1 MNIKNVAQ
9 LGLKELFSLRSDPVL
24 IFLIIYIF
32 TLSVYAV
39 AKGVDYDV
47 DNAAIAVVD
56 EDHSALS
63 RDITAALLPPQ
74 FKTPEEISAAD
85 IQSSLDNGEYLFIV
99 SFPPR
104 FEKDVLAGR
113 QPQVQ
118 VLIDATAI
126 AQAGNGATYIEQ
138 IIQRQATEALSPGT
152 QLDNVLP
159 VATRIRKLFNPNSSS
174 VWFNSLMQVIN
185 SITILGVILTGA
197 ALIREREHGTVEHL
211 LVMPVTPAEIMLAK
225 IWANSVV
232 ILVASVLSLQL
243 VVNGWLDVPVQGSLL
258 LYIFACILYLFSVTS
273 LGIMLGI
280 ITNSMAQFALLLI
293 PIVIMMYL
301 LSGGTTPQESMPV
314 FLQRIMAFS
323 PSTHFVTLAQ
333 NILYRGAT
341 LKTVWPEL
349 AILATIGAVFYT
361 IALSRF
367 RKAIV
372 TMG

>member
-1 MNIKNVAQ
+1 MNIKNVTQ

-24 IFLIIYIF
+24 IILIIYIF
-32 TLSVYAV
+32 SVAVYSV

-56 EDHSALS
+56 EDQTELS
-63 RDITAALLPPQ
+63 REITFAFLPPQ
-74 FKTPEEISAAD
+74 FKAPDVISTD
-85 IQSSLDNGEYLFIV
+85 EVYSKLDRGEYLFV
-99 SFPPR
+99 VFFPPN

-113 QPQVQ
+113 QPEVQ

-126 AQAGNGATYIEQ
+126 AQAGNGAAYIQQ
-138 IIQRQATEALSPGT
+138 IIQREALNAMYPGT
-152 QLDNVLP
+152 ELTDLLP
-159 VATRIRKLFNPNSSS
+159 VQMTVRKLYNPNSSS

-185 SITILGVILTGA
+185 SITILGVVLTGA

-225 IWANSVV
+225 IWANSLV
-232 ILVASVLSLQL
+232 ILLASILSLQI
-243 VVNGWLDVPVQGSLL
+243 VVNWWLEVPVKGSVS

-273 LGIMLGI
+273 LGVMLGI

-293 PIVIMMYL
+293 PIVIIMYL
-301 LSGGTTPQESMPV
+301 LSGGTTPLESMPEW
-314 FLQRIMAFS
+314 LQYVMQFS
-323 PSTHFVTLAQ
+323 PSTHFVELSQ

-341 LKTVWPEL
+341 IDNVWPQL
-349 AILATIGAVFYT
+349 VILSLIGCIFYT
-361 IALSRF
+361 IALLKF

-372 TMG
+372 SMG